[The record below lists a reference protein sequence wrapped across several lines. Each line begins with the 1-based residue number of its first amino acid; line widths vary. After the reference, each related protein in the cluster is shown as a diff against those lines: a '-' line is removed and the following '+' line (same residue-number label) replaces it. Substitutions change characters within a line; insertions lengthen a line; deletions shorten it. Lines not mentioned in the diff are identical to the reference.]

1 MRGAPA
7 GKGPLWGSLGV
18 VPSISG
24 SVSAAVH
31 KALYALLALLTR
43 TDCDSEDPVTPV
55 EPSVR
60 YTPKLKA

>member
-43 TDCDSEDPVTPV
+43 TDCDSDVPVTAV